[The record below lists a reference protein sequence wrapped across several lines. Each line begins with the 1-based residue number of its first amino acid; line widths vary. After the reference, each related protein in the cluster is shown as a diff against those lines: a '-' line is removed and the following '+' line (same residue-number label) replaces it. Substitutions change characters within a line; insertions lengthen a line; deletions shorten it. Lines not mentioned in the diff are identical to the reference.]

1 MKKLLIL
8 FTAILFLSCN
18 KDGIIEQDMPVQ
30 PEIVLDGDGIYN
42 IKVGRELEI
51 APSYRNAEGAS
62 YEWSIDGAV
71 VCRQPRY
78 TFVPESAGRI
88 YIDLKVSTSGGSA
101 RESMRVEVAELALPS
116 VVLAG
121 ADEGFV
127 IATGSTLEF
136 RPVVADSGL
145 ETLYKWSMRRPSGKN
160 SDIVSEELAYTF
172 AETDCGEYAMRFEA
186 ENEDGTES
194 IEFVVSVV
202 KAEDMPFAWSFL
214 QTEYNIAKGRRI
226 RIAPCA
232 VSYGSEPEYVWT
244 VDGREVQ
251 RGDASAYIFT
261 GEKEGAY
268 TLKVTARSGKS
279 VVSQELKI
287 NVCAA
292 EGTYRRK
299 ASAGSSARWSK
310 VFEFTAAPGQF
321 VNENYTATTAAE
333 ACAYAESRLKQKY
346 YVSLGGFGGYIIV
359 GFDHSIANTGGYD
372 FAISGNSFDT
382 SSEPGIVWVMQDENG
397 NGKPDDTWY
406 ELAGSDSGSA
416 ETIRDYAVTY
426 YRPSGSG
433 MAVPWVDNRGNSGTI
448 DYQKAFHRQET
459 YYPAWI
465 SADSYTLYGTCLKAR
480 NYQSGADWVQP
491 PYDWGYVDNFSSV
504 DRLSDDDNAEA
515 VANPNHFKISN
526 AVDFEGKSVKLEY
539 IDFIKVQTGVN
550 AKSGWLGELST
561 EVCDFYDYSLAKE

>member
-1 MKKLLIL
+1 MKKILIL
-8 FTAILFLSCN
+8 LAAVVLLACN
-18 KDGIIEQDMPVQ
+18 KDGVIEQDMPVP
-30 PEIVLDGDGIYN
+30 PEIELEGDGTYT
-42 IKVGRELEI
+42 IKVGRQLLL
-51 APSYRNAEGAS
+51 APSYRHADGAS
-62 YEWSIDGAV
+62 YEWVIDGTV
-71 VCRQPRY
+71 VCRQPSY
-78 TFVPESAGRI
+78 TFTASTTGRV
-88 YIDLKVSTSGGSA
+88 YIDLKVSTPSGTT
-101 RESMRVEVAELALPS
+101 RETMRIEVEDLALPHI
-116 VVLAG
+116 VLAG
-121 ADEGFV
+121 AADGFALAV
-127 IATGSTLEF
+127 GSTLDF
-136 RPVVADSGL
+136 KPIVSDTGL
-145 ETLYKWSMRRPSGKN
+145 ETTCKWQMQRPSAGGFEV
-160 SDIVSEELAYTF
+160 VSQSLDYTF
-172 AETDCGEYAMRFEA
+172 AESVCGEYTMRFEA
-186 ENEDGTES
+186 ENEDGAES

-202 KAEDMPFAWSFL
+202 KAEDLPFAWSFL
-214 QTEYNIAKGRRI
+214 KTEYNIAKDRRI
-226 RIAPCA
+226 RIAPCEVRYA
-232 VSYGSEPEYVWT
+232 NDPEYVWT

-251 RGDASAYIFT
+251 RGDNSAYIFT

-292 EGTYRRK
+292 EGTYRRNV
-299 ASAGSSARWSK
+299 SAGSSARWSK

-321 VNENYTATTAAE
+321 VNENYTATTAAD

-359 GFDHSIANTGGYD
+359 GFDHSIANTGDYD

-397 NGKPDDTWY
+397 NGEPDDTWY

-491 PYDWGYVDNFSSV
+491 PYDWGYVDNFSSI

-515 VANPNHFKISN
+515 NANPNHFKISN
-526 AVDFEGKSVKLEY
+526 AVDFEGKPVKLEY

-550 AKSGWLGELST
+550 AKSGHLGELST
-561 EVCDFYDYSLAKE
+561 EVCDFYDYSLAKQ